1 MWKRP
6 YRLSLTFV
14 PKESDLPLF
23 YKEEFLNLFLKPGS
37 LYIMLLLKDKLMR
50 YFTFIILLCQTLQL
64 SAQVNN
70 SYIRYNISL
79 TNMSAILDDEFG
91 EEEYSMFYTI
101 TAGGTSQGPY
111 CYAFDGTN
119 SGSTN
124 ANNYTFGLYYNR
136 SYFETFTVRLQAW
149 EDDDDPR
156 CSANGGDD
164 AYYDGLFTSS
174 NPPAYVGPSTQ
185 FSFGSSNSAWVGN
198 NLIPNTSI
206 WDFLL
211 GGIWRYENGENF
223 DEALQFDNVTIGGTS
238 IHNNSTK
245 TPFPLGTSNF
255 QYDDNMGTSAADVY
269 YTFVLD
275 EPYETIIRTNYDGTD
290 PEFDTYLYLY
300 DENQVL
306 ITENDDFGGSR
317 QSQIT
322 EDLCPGRY
330 YIRVTGYSD
339 NQGDFKL
346 GVRTNSIGSPSATVT
361 ATDASC
367 GGNNDG
373 SITITSPE
381 GVGNVHY
388 ALNSL
393 NTIVSSPVT
402 NLAPGT
408 YNVHILD
415 DCDQV
420 TSYNVTIGNTDVTA
434 PVAICLIGETLN
446 LPDEDGGYTF
456 TADNLTVLASLSTDN
471 CGITQTSVSPSTI
484 FPFDG
489 EVIPY
494 ELTVTDAAGN
504 SNSCS
509 AVLNVNLFTSV
520 DQNAEL
526 DAALQTFPN
535 PTSGQININLTNLA
549 IAEGQLFL
557 RDQTGRTVKQ
567 VSLNNTSANW
577 STTLDLNQLP
587 GGVYTLQLITSEGQ
601 LTRRI
606 VKQ

>member
-1 MWKRP
+1 
-6 YRLSLTFV
+6 
-14 PKESDLPLF
+14 
-23 YKEEFLNLFLKPGS
+23 
-37 LYIMLLLKDKLMR
+37 MLLLKDKLMR
-50 YFTFIILLCQTLQL
+50 YFTFSILLCLTLQL
-64 SAQVNN
+64 SAQISNN
-70 SYIRYNISL
+70 NIRYNISL

-91 EEEYSMFYTI
+91 EEEYSMYYTI

-136 SYFETFTVRLQAW
+136 PFTETFTVRLQAW

-174 NPPAYVGPSTQ
+174 NFPFFVEPSTH
-185 FSFGSSNSAWVGN
+185 FSFGDGSGSWVGN
-198 NLIPNTSI
+198 NLIPNTSN

-211 GGIWRYENGENF
+211 AGIWRYENGENF

-238 IHNNSTK
+238 FHNNSTK

-269 YTFVLD
+269 YTFELSST
-275 EPYETIIRTNYDGTD
+275 YETIIRTNNDGTD
-290 PEFDTYLYLY
+290 PDFDTYLYLY

-306 ITENDDFGGSR
+306 IAENDDFEGSR

-330 YIRVTGYSD
+330 YVRVTGYND
-339 NQGDFKL
+339 GEGDFELSVSTSLL
-346 GVRTNSIGSPSATVT
+346 GSVLATIT
-361 ATDASC
+361 TTDASC
-367 GGNNDG
+367 EGNNDG
-373 SITITSPE
+373 SISITTSQ
-381 GVGNVHY
+381 GVGDVEY
-388 ALNSL
+388 AYNSI
-393 NTIVSSPVT
+393 NNIVSSPIN
-402 NLAPGT
+402 NLSAG
-408 YNVHILD
+408 NHEVFII
-415 DCDQV
+415 DQCGFL
-420 TSYNVTIGNTDVTA
+420 SYTLTIGNTDVTA
-434 PVAICLIGETLN
+434 PVAICLTEATFN

-567 VSLNNTSANW
+567 VSLNNTPANW
-577 STTLDLNQLP
+577 STTLDVSELP
-587 GGVYTLQLITSEGQ
+587 RGVYTLQLITSEGQ